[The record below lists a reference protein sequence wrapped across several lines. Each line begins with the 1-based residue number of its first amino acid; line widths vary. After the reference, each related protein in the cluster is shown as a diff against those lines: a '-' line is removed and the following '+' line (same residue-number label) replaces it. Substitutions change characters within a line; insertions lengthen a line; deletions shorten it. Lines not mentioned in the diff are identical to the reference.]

1 VGVIAC
7 VLPILA
13 IWVALALAVCLGW
26 DAGEGLALST
36 TELRAPTR
44 S

>member
-26 DAGEGLALST
+26 VLGRGL
-36 TELRAPTR
+36 R
-44 S
+44 